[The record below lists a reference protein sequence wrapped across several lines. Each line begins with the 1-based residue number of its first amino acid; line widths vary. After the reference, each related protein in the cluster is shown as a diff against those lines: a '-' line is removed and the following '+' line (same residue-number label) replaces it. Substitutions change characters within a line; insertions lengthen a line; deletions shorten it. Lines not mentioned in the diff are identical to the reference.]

1 MKVSWRVLSLA
12 SGVVLGAMV
21 GAACTVTTSSGD
33 DAGLF
38 GDSGT
43 GADTSTTGDSGS
55 GGDTG
60 SGSCTARSG
69 VYADGGADP
78 IDFGSAACNSCMDQS
93 CCTAVGNCF
102 EDPTGQCQEFEDCL
116 NPTVDAG
123 DDGGFQQTCQELY
136 PSSVDLHNAWANCMQ
151 TSCNTQCQ

>member
-1 MKVSWRVLSLA
+1 MKVSWRVFALA

-43 GADTSTTGDSGS
+43 GSDTSTTGDSGS

-60 SGSCTARSG
+60 AGCTARNG

-78 IDFGSAACNSCMDQS
+78 IDFGSAACNGCMDQN
-93 CCTAVGNCF
+93 CCTTVGACF

-116 NPTVDAG
+116 NSTVDAG

-136 PSSVDLHNAWANCMQ
+136 PTAVDPHNAWATCLQ
-151 TSCNTQCQ
+151 TNCNTQCQ